1 MITFEPT
8 YLKSIAFAIVLRFRK
23 SPISSKPLK
32 AMVDACVYAW
42 AFSLLGLQVFG
53 DTSKPTGMP
62 TLLLRALCQ
71 GDSIAKTTKY
81 GRILLFHIIRV
92 GCRRYR
98 RRVAR
103 HPQLKASI
111 PTSSKQKI

>member
-1 MITFEPT
+1 
-8 YLKSIAFAIVLRFRK
+8 
-23 SPISSKPLK
+23 
-32 AMVDACVYAW
+32 MVDACVYAW

-111 PTSSKQKI
+111 PTSSKQKNLASEVQSHGNNYPIFKQRTASVEQLSNIV

>member
-1 MITFEPT
+1 
-8 YLKSIAFAIVLRFRK
+8 
-23 SPISSKPLK
+23 
-32 AMVDACVYAW
+32 MVDACVYAW

-92 GCRRYR
+92 GCC
-98 RRVAR
+98 
-103 HPQLKASI
+103 KAYTTQSVN
-111 PTSSKQKI
+111 PHLL

>member
-1 MITFEPT
+1 
-8 YLKSIAFAIVLRFRK
+8 
-23 SPISSKPLK
+23 
-32 AMVDACVYAW
+32 MVDACVYAW
-42 AFSLLGLQVFG
+42 AFSLLGLQVFS
-53 DTSKPTGMP
+53 DTSKPTGM
-62 TLLLRALCQ
+62 TALCE